1 MWMDIKDIILSK
13 NANFLWAVVKKICA
27 NAGDAKDTV

>member
-13 NANFLWAVVKKICA
+13 NANFLWAVVKNISA